1 MELKKRNKFIE
12 NTANLILQM
21 ADENKKENIANLPD
35 YIRGMFDLCIAFMLE
50 EDKEGT
56 GYDSVIVMIA
66 EELERSKNERDAN

>member
-50 EDKEGT
+50 EDKEGI

-66 EELERSKNERDAN
+66 EESERSKNERDAN